1 MNTKRCVKL
10 LFLAVL
16 LCLFFAGGCASRVC
30 DRYELWY
37 SQPASEWTEAMPIGN
52 GHMGAMVFGKTTH
65 ERIQFNEDTLWTGHP
80 LDYQHAG
87 AAAVL
92 PQLRQLL
99 FDGKQKEAEQLAGER
114 FMSVPLRQNAYQPF
128 GEVILDF
135 ENHQNATAYKRSLD
149 LNTALAGVTY
159 QSNGI
164 TYSREMFASYP
175 DKLIVIRLTADRPGQ
190 LTFRANLNSP
200 HSESQQVRIDDTTLA
215 LRGQVTQI
223 NRSQAESRLRFEA
236 RLQVRNRGGQMQ
248 VSEQGIDIS
257 GADSV
262 TFLLTGAS
270 SYKNYHD
277 ISGNPA
283 EKCRQVLDAVQ
294 TVSYDALK
302 KRHLDDYQSLFHR
315 VAVDLGTTSAAQ
327 KETDIR
333 VLEFQKG
340 DDPQLAALL
349 FQYGRYL
356 LISSSRP
363 GSQAAN
369 LQGVWNENLDPA
381 WDSKYTVN
389 INTEM
394 NYWPAEMT
402 NLSECHEPL
411 FDLIEECSQA
421 GALTAKTYYDC
432 PGWVL
437 HHNTD
442 GWRGTAPIN
451 ASNHGIWPSGG
462 AWLCQHLWLHY
473 QYTLDT
479 EFLRNR
485 AYPIMKSAAEFFVHY
500 LVEDPRDENHW
511 LISGPSNSPEQGGL
525 VMGPTMDHQI
535 FRNLFANCV
544 EASKIL
550 NVDSEFRNRLIAMRA
565 RIAPNKIGQYGQ
577 LQEWLEDKDDPNNK
591 HRHVSHLWGL
601 HPGNEIT
608 RDGTPDLYAAAR
620 KSLEFRGDGG
630 TGWSMGWKI
639 NFWAR
644 LHDGDHAYTMLSN
657 LLKLTGSPKTDH
669 RGGGLY
675 PNLFDAHPPFQIDGN
690 FGATS
695 GIAEMLLQS
704 HTGVIELLPALPSA
718 WPKGSIRGLRARG
731 GFDVDIE
738 WENGLLKSASI
749 ESRTGQPCRLQ
760 YNGTTI
766 EIALS
771 KGKRKTFGFED
782 FN

>member
-1 MNTKRCVKL
+1 MK
-10 LFLAVL
+10 
-16 LCLFFAGGCASRVC
+16 
-30 DRYELWY
+30 
-37 SQPASEWTEAMPIGN
+37 I
-52 GHMGAMVFGKTTH
+52 
-65 ERIQFNEDTLWTGHP
+65 
-80 LDYQHAG
+80 
-87 AAAVL
+87 
-92 PQLRQLL
+92 
-99 FDGKQKEAEQLAGER
+99 
-114 FMSVPLRQNAYQPF
+114 
-128 GEVILDF
+128 
-135 ENHQNATAYKRSLD
+135 
-149 LNTALAGVTY
+149 
-159 QSNGI
+159 
-164 TYSREMFASYP
+164 
-175 DKLIVIRLTADRPGQ
+175 
-190 LTFRANLNSP
+190 
-200 HSESQQVRIDDTTLA
+200 
-215 LRGQVTQI
+215 
-223 NRSQAESRLRFEA
+223 
-236 RLQVRNRGGQMQ
+236 
-248 VSEQGIDIS
+248 
-257 GADSV
+257 
-262 TFLLTGAS
+262 
-270 SYKNYHD
+270 
-277 ISGNPA
+277 
-283 EKCRQVLDAVQ
+283 
-294 TVSYDALK
+294 
-302 KRHLDDYQSLFHR
+302 
-315 VAVDLGTTSAAQ
+315 DLGTTESAQ

-333 VLEFQKG
+333 VLDFQKG

-356 LISSSRP
+356 LIASSRP

-369 LQGVWNENLDPA
+369 LQGVWNQDIEPS
-381 WDSKYTVN
+381 WESKYTVN

-394 NYWPAEMT
+394 NYWPAETT

-411 FDLIEECSQA
+411 FNLIEDCSQA
-421 GALTAKTYYDC
+421 GALTAKNFYDC

-462 AWLCQHLWLHY
+462 AWLCQHLWWHY
-473 QYTLDT
+473 QYTQDT

-535 FRNLFANCV
+535 IRNLFADCI
-544 EASKIL
+544 EASEIL
-550 NVDSEFRNRLIAMRA
+550 GLDADFRERLIAMRA

-577 LQEWLEDKDDPNNK
+577 LQEWLEDKDDPDNR

-608 RDGTPDLYAAAR
+608 RDGTPELYAAAR
-620 KSLEFRGDGG
+620 KSLELRGDGG

-657 LLKLTGSPKTDH
+657 LLQLTGSPKSDH

-704 HTGVIELLPALPSA
+704 HTDVIELLPALPSA
-718 WPKGSIRGLRARG
+718 WPEGSIHGLRARG

-749 ESRTGQPCRLQ
+749 KSLAGQPCRLQ

-766 EIALS
+766 DVNLS
-771 KGKRKTFGFED
+771 KGKRKDSQLGRF
-782 FN
+782 